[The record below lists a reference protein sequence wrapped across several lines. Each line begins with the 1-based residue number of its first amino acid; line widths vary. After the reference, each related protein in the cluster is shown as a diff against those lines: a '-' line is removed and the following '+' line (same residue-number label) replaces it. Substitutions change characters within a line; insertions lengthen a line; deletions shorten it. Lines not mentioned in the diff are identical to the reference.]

1 MYKEDL
7 IMLGLTVVAGIC
19 GWKLFKATD
28 KWLEQRDFER
38 LDRTIKFYQE
48 RGFSKREI
56 SNILGTPYNEF
67 GVSDQEEVSL

>member
-1 MYKEDL
+1 MNKDL
-7 IMLGLTVVAGIC
+7 AMLGLTILAGVC
-19 GWKLFKATD
+19 AWKFFKATD

-67 GVSDQEEVSL
+67 GVLDQEPVSL

>member
-1 MYKEDL
+1 MNKDL
-7 IMLGLTVVAGIC
+7 AMLGLTIIAGIC

-38 LDRTIKFYQE
+38 LDRTIKFYEE
-48 RGFSKREI
+48 RGFTKKQI

-67 GVSDQEEVSL
+67 GVLDQEELSL